1 MKKSLGVSRR
11 SLLLFAVGKSVTPK
25 AIVTDTVIDTIVKTV
40 VGPEVSWALN
50 FSQRL
55 LHAKQK

>member
-11 SLLLFAVGKSVTPK
+11 SLLLFAVGKTVTPK
-25 AIVTDTVIDTIVKTV
+25 VIVTDAVIDTVVITV
-40 VGPEVSWALN
+40 VGPDISWVIN

-55 LHAKQK
+55 RYAKQ